1 LRTQSR
7 SGKPTAVHR
16 RDQAFGSVLQ
26 ELRREKKLSQEELAF
41 RSGYHRTYISFLER
55 GIKGP
60 SLATVMDLA
69 QTLEVPAA
77 EMVAAVEGILKLPMP
92 GKGAKR

>member
-1 LRTQSR
+1 MRK
-7 SGKPTAVHR
+7 GKN
-16 RDQAFGSVLQ
+16 
-26 ELRREKKLSQEELAF
+26 LSQEELAF

-77 EMVAAVEGILKLPMP
+77 EMVAQVEGMLKLPMAL
-92 GKGAKR
+92 KSAKR